1 MRAGVP
7 RHTCARAHRG
17 PRARQ
22 HTAWQ
27 GTSQGVQGR
36 AARAFPAL
44 LPLPFPGGP
53 ALGLRPLAK
62 PRRSRSRPRAGP
74 GWAAA
79 RAVPRA
85 LSMLGNLQL
94 PTWPAAVHINKAML
108 GLLPV
113 GRRAGIRGSPALHP
127 PHPAAGPG
135 ELLAHPGASTPLAR
149 VRGSAAPGHRGP
161 PGRSLQLSH
170 RLPADGPVPFPPC
183 WEVLPTAFPLS
194 CPCPAAHS
202 HLAAGQVPAL
212 RDPRGQRVT
221 PCSSHKARPGGQAA
235 PFALNGA
242 GS

>member
-7 RHTCARAHRG
+7 RHTRARAHRG

-27 GTSQGVQGR
+27 GTPRGVQGR
-36 AARAFPAL
+36 AAWAFPPL
-44 LPLPFPGGP
+44 LPLPFPGGS

-62 PRRSRSRPRAGP
+62 PRRSQSGPRAGP

-79 RAVPRA
+79 RAAPRA

-113 GRRAGIRGSPALHP
+113 GRRAGLGGSPAPHP

-135 ELLAHPGASTPLAR
+135 ELLSHPGASTPPAR

-161 PGRSLQLSH
+161 PGRSLELSVPAAVRCPQLS
-170 RLPADGPVPFPPC
+170 L
-183 WEVLPTAFPLS
+183 
-194 CPCPAAHS
+194 CPALQSTATW
-202 HLAAGQVPAL
+202 LPG
-212 RDPRGQRVT
+212 RYQRCGT
-221 PCSSHKARPGGQAA
+221 PGDRA
-235 PFALNGA
+235 
-242 GS
+242 

>member
-27 GTSQGVQGR
+27 GTPRGVQGR
-36 AARAFPAL
+36 AVQAFPAL

-62 PRRSRSRPRAGP
+62 PRRSRSEPRTGP

-94 PTWPAAVHINKAML
+94 PTWPAAAHINKAML

-113 GRRAGIRGSPALHP
+113 GRRAGIGGSPALHP

-161 PGRSLQLSH
+161 AGRSLEFNVPSAPC
-170 RLPADGPVPFPPC
+170 RWSCALPSLLGG
-183 WEVLPTAFPLS
+183 
-194 CPCPAAHS
+194 AAHS
-202 HLAAGQVPAL
+202 FPSVLPL
-212 RDPRGQRVT
+212 
-221 PCSSHKARPGGQAA
+221 PCSTQPPGCW
-235 PFALNGA
+235 A
-242 GS
+242 GTSTAGPQGTEGDTLLQP